1 MAAERGEAPLAG
13 ILLAHKPAGP
23 TSHDVV
29 ETTRRVLGERRI
41 GHTGTLDPFAEGLLL
56 LAVGPAT
63 RLVEYFHRLDK
74 VYEARLRLGEETTTH
89 DPEGEVIRTSEE
101 WRELDAGRIEE
112 VLGELTGQI
121 SQRPPAFSAKRVN
134 GERAHRAAREG
145 REIELEPVEVTVH
158 ELLLRDWTPPEL
170 ELRARVGT
178 GTYVRALARDLGRA
192 LGCGAHLHSLARTR
206 IGPFRLDDAL
216 DPGVLES
223 RFQEGGRAG
232 MGSAWRRPAE
242 ALPWMP
248 TRRLGPEEARVVGHG
263 AAIPA
268 GTVEAPRWEEPGAG
282 TGEPWVA
289 LVREGRLL
297 AVAEREDGR
306 LQPRKVFPG
315 AA

>member
-1 MAAERGEAPLAG
+1 MATERGEEPLAG
-13 ILLAHKPAGP
+13 ILLVDKPAGP

-29 ETTRRVLGERRI
+29 ETARRALGERRI
-41 GHTGTLDPFAEGLLL
+41 GHTGTLDPFAEGLLVL
-56 LAVGPAT
+56 GVGPAT
-63 RLVEYFHRLDK
+63 RLAEYFHWLDK
-74 VYEARLRLGEETTTH
+74 VYEARVRLGEETSTH
-89 DPEGEVIRTSEE
+89 DPEGEVVRSSEE
-101 WRELDAGRIEE
+101 WRALDAGRIEE
-112 VLGELTGQI
+112 VLGELTGRV
-121 SQRPPAFSAKRVN
+121 SQRPPAFSAKRVD

-145 REIELEPVEVTVH
+145 RELELERVEVTVH
-158 ELLLRDWTPPEL
+158 ELLLRGWSPPEL

-192 LGCGAHLHSLARTR
+192 LGCGAHLRSLVRTR
-206 IGPFRLDDAL
+206 VGPYRLEDAL

-223 RFQEGGRAG
+223 RFREGGAAG
-232 MGSAWRRPAE
+232 LGSAWRRPAE

-248 TRRLGPEEARVVGHG
+248 TRRLDPEEARAVGHG

-268 GTVEAPRWEEPGAG
+268 GTVEPPRWEDSGLEAREPHV
-282 TGEPWVA
+282 T

-306 LQPRKVFPG
+306 LQPRKVFAG